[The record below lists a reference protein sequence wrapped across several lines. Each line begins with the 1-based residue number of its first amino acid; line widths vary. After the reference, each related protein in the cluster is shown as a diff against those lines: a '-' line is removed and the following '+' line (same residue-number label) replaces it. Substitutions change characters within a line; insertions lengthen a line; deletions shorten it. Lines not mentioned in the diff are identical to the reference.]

1 MKVNF
6 EKIEQLT
13 GRQFE
18 TLEQLYFQVLYDL
31 EFLKVHNKN
40 YTKKQYEKI
49 DELFDIIHSVEF
61 TDEEE

>member
-31 EFLKVHNKN
+31 EFLKVHNRN

-61 TDEEE
+61 TDEEQ

>member
-13 GRQFE
+13 GRQLE

-61 TDEEE
+61 TDEEC